1 VDARPPKIVLD
12 RVSIAFGAFTAV
24 QDVSLA
30 VGEHELLCIVGRS
43 GGGKTSLLRAVGGL
57 IPPCSGRVL
66 LDSTEVRRPTPGI
79 ATVFQHFGLFPW
91 KTVRANVEYGLSV
104 QGRRDSGG
112 TVDRLLGVMGLAD
125 HATKYPY
132 QLSGGMQ
139 QRVGI
144 ARALAVEPEVLLL
157 DEPFSAVDALT
168 RETLQSEL
176 LTLWD
181 RDQETTAATAVLVTH
196 DIDEAILLGDRI
208 VILDGPPGH
217 VVRELRVPIER
228 PRVSRE
234 IRFHPEYARLRL
246 DVWEALQGRKDET
259 LVRGGR
265 RDGP

>member
-1 VDARPPKIVLD
+1 M
-12 RVSIAFGAFTAV
+12 
-24 QDVSLA
+24 
-30 VGEHELLCIVGRS
+30 
-43 GGGKTSLLRAVGGL
+43 
-57 IPPCSGRVL
+57 
-66 LDSTEVRRPTPGI
+66 
-79 ATVFQHFGLFPW
+79 VFQHFGLFPW

-176 LTLWD
+176 LALWD
-181 RDQETTAATAVLVTH
+181 RDQEATAVTAVLVTH

-217 VVRELRVPIER
+217 IVRELRVPIER
-228 PRVSRE
+228 PRIARE

-246 DVWEALQGRKDET
+246 DVWEALQGRKEET

-265 RDGP
+265 REEP